1 MWMKLSTLI
10 HNDWKGPI
18 LRKQWSFKWALSFES
33 YHLTTFWKKLF
44 SFVWTNIPPTFHSI
58 TLVCFL
64 QGHYNDFAKLS
75 PWGDER
81 HNQCSSAFACSDN
94 SLLIVTLTSIHSK
107 SITLQIIEKL
117 VWRRHDEKMKR
128 NDKVV
133 FHEHTWRL
141 VARS

>member
-1 MWMKLSTLI
+1 LKRTHPKKAMKL
-10 HNDWKGPI
+10 
-18 LRKQWSFKWALSFES
+18 QMSFKLWIISS
-33 YHLTTFWKKLF
+33 HHIQKKLS
-44 SFVWTNIPPTFHSI
+44 SFVWTNIPPTFRSI

-64 QGHYNDFAKLS
+64 QGHYNDFTKLS

-81 HNQCSSAFACSDN
+81 HDQCSSAFACSDN